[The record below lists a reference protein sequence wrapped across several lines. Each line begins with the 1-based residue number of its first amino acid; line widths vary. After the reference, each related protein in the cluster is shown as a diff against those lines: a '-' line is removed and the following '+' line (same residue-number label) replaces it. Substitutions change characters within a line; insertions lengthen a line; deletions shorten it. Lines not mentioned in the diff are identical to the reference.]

1 MRAAA
6 VCLAAPPVEVEVAAA
21 SVLACW
27 MVEEPTVVS
36 KVEEPD
42 VTVLTIA
49 EVETAVELAP
59 EPKRVVV
66 SLSFE
71 TVVVGTAFASEV

>member
-1 MRAAA
+1 
-6 VCLAAPPVEVEVAAA
+6 
-21 SVLACW
+21 